1 MKEVLIYFNAYNKK
15 TNNFLFRS
23 FIVSRFIS
31 FTGFFDLYGSTV
43 KDHFLQNYF
52 NGLKNG
58 YMVFINLFF
67 IKSTCNHLPLN
78 LFAITKLEFYILIL
92 ITTIVRQVSIPK
104 SIIFV
109 INIVITIAIGIIVIH
124 IIWIIDPSITIIWN
138 VTAVKEK

>member
-1 MKEVLIYFNAYNKK
+1 
-15 TNNFLFRS
+15 
-23 FIVSRFIS
+23 
-31 FTGFFDLYGSTV
+31 
-43 KDHFLQNYF
+43 
-52 NGLKNG
+52 
-58 YMVFINLFF
+58 MVFINLFF

-124 IIWIIDPSITIIWN
+124 IIWIIGPSITIIWN